1 VPVLNLNIN
10 PDFKDEVLK
19 GLILGYMKLGGI
31 QLQIPCISR
40 ETLEKALEN
49 PDDYR
54 NLVVRVGGFS
64 EYYSRLS
71 YELKVM
77 ILNRTIQSEV

>member
-1 VPVLNLNIN
+1 
-10 PDFKDEVLK
+10 
-19 GLILGYMKLGGI
+19 MKLGGVQI
-31 QLQIPCISR
+31 QITCISR
-40 ETLEKALEN
+40 EILEKALEN

-71 YELKVM
+71 YDMKIM
-77 ILNRTIQSEV
+77 ILNRTIQEGV